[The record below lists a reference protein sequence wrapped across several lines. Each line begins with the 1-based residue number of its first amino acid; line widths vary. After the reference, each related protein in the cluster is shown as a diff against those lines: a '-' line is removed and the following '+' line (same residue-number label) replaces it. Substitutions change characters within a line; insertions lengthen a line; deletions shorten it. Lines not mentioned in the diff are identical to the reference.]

1 MQCIESEYIVYLHV
15 LAHVAVK
22 CKLYRYI
29 LSLLFLLSVPHATET
44 NLKKHQRPS
53 ASSEDKV
60 VQLYIRATDTLL
72 YERCHLL

>member
-29 LSLLFLLSVPHATET
+29 LSLLFLLSVPHGDEFKEAPTTERELRGQSCT
-44 NLKKHQRPS
+44 TIHTR
-53 ASSEDKV
+53 
-60 VQLYIRATDTLL
+60 Y
-72 YERCHLL
+72 

>member
-29 LSLLFLLSVPHATET
+29 VSSRCYFYYRSRTET
-44 NLKKHQRPS
+44 TLKKHQRPS

-72 YERCHLL
+72 YER